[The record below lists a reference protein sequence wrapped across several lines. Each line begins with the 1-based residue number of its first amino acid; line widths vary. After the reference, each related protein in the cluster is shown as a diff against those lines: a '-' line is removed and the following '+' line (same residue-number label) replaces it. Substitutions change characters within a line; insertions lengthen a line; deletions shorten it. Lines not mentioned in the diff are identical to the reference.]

1 MDLGLSHRRALV
13 TGGSRGIGAAIVR
26 ALAAEG
32 CDIAFTHLGDG
43 REAERVRGEVEGA
56 GRRVFVAESDVASF
70 HEAQEIVRRAVD
82 ALGGLDIL
90 VCNAGITAD
99 AVVWKMDE
107 EQWDRVLDV
116 NLKGCFNYCRAA
128 APIFRG
134 QGSGKILNIASING
148 MRGKFGQSNYAASKG
163 GMIALTK
170 TLARELGKYGVNV
183 NAIAPGM
190 VLTEMMRAL
199 PGEFHL
205 AAEEESVF
213 GRIAR
218 PEEVA
223 SVALFLV
230 SEQARHVTGEIVR
243 VDGGQYI

>member
-1 MDLGLSHRRALV
+1 
-13 TGGSRGIGAAIVR
+13 
-26 ALAAEG
+26 
-32 CDIAFTHLGDG
+32 
-43 REAERVRGEVEGA
+43 
-56 GRRVFVAESDVASF
+56 VAESDVARF
-70 HEAQEIVRRAVD
+70 DEAGEIVRRAHA

-134 QGSGKILNIASING
+134 QKSGRILNITSING

-170 TLARELGKYGVNV
+170 TLAKELGKFNVNV

-190 VLTEMMRAL
+190 VLTEMMRSL

-205 AAEEESVF
+205 AAEEESAL
-213 GRIAR
+213 GRIAK

-223 SVALFLV
+223 SVAAFLV
-230 SEQARHVTGEIVR
+230 SEQARHITGEIVR
-243 VDGGQYI
+243 IDGGQYI

>member
-1 MDLGLSHRRALV
+1 MDLGLSQRKALV

-32 CDIAFTHLGDG
+32 CDVGFTHLGDG
-43 REAERVRGEVEGA
+43 PLAGQVVGDVEKL
-56 GRRVFVAESDVASF
+56 GRKSFVAESDVADF
-70 HEAQEIVRRAVD
+70 RQAEEVVRQATA
-82 ALGGLDIL
+82 ALGDLDIL

-116 NLKGCFNYCRAA
+116 NLKGCFNYCHAVASGFRSRRA
-128 APIFRG
+128 
-134 QGSGKILNIASING
+134 GKIVNITSING
-148 MRGKFGQSNYAASKG
+148 MRGKFGQGNYAASKG
-163 GMIALTK
+163 GMIAFTK
-170 TLARELGKYGVNV
+170 TLAKELGKYGVNV

-190 VLTEMMRAL
+190 VLTEMMRTL
-199 PGEFHL
+199 PGEFHM
-205 AAEEESVF
+205 AAEEESVL
-213 GRIAR
+213 GRIAS
-218 PEEVA
+218 PEEIA

-230 SEQARHVTGEIVR
+230 SEEARHVTGEVVR

>member
-1 MDLGLSHRRALV
+1 MDLGLARKKALV

-32 CDIAFTHLGDG
+32 CDVFFTHLGDG
-43 REAERVRGEVEGA
+43 REAEGVKGEVERLQ
-56 GRRVFVAESDVASF
+56 RRAFVHESDVASF
-70 HEAQEIVRRAVD
+70 REAEETVRRAAEV
-82 ALGGLDIL
+82 LGGLDIL

-107 EQWDRVLDV
+107 EQWDRVIDV

-134 QGSGKILNIASING
+134 QRSGKIVNVTSING

-170 TLARELGKYGVNV
+170 TLARELGRFNV

-205 AAEEESVF
+205 AAEEESVL
-213 GRIAR
+213 GRIAK

-230 SEQARHVTGEIVR
+230 SDLARHVTGEVLR

>member
-1 MDLGLSHRRALV
+1 MDLGLTGRKALV

-32 CDIAFTHLGDG
+32 CDVGFTHLGDG
-43 REAERVRGEVEGA
+43 PLAGEVSRHVEDM
-56 GRRVFVAESDVASF
+56 GRRAFVAESDVARF
-70 HEAQEIVRRAVD
+70 ADAHEVVRRAAD
-82 ALGGLDIL
+82 ALQGLDIL

-128 APIFRG
+128 AALFRARK
-134 QGSGKILNIASING
+134 SGKILNITSING
-148 MRGKFGQSNYAASKG
+148 MRGKFGQGNYAASKG

-170 TLARELGKYGVNV
+170 TLAKELGKSNVNV

-205 AAEEESVF
+205 AAEEESVL
-213 GRIAR
+213 GRIAQ

-230 SEQARHVTGEIVR
+230 SEKARHITGEVVR

>member
-1 MDLGLSHRRALV
+1 MDLGLGGKKALV

-32 CDIAFTHLGDG
+32 CDVGFTHLGDG
-43 REAERVRGEVEGA
+43 PLADEMRRHVEGL
-56 GRRVFVAESDVASF
+56 RRRAFVAESDVADFRGSA
-70 HEAQEIVRRAVD
+70 EVVRRAAE
-82 ALGGLDIL
+82 ALQGLDIL

-128 APIFRG
+128 AALFRARKG
-134 QGSGKILNIASING
+134 GKILNITSING

-163 GMIALTK
+163 GMIAFTK
-170 TLARELGKYGVNV
+170 TLAKELGKSNVNV

-205 AAEEESVF
+205 AAEEEAVL
-213 GRIAR
+213 GRIAQ

-230 SEQARHVTGEIVR
+230 SEHARHITGEVVR

>member
-1 MDLGLSHRRALV
+1 MDLGLNHKRALV

-32 CDIAFTHLGDG
+32 CDVGFTHVGDAAMAD
-43 REAERVRGEVEGA
+43 EVRRGVEGLKRNA
-56 GRRVFVAESDVASF
+56 FVAESDVALF
-70 HEAQEIVRRAVD
+70 GEAEKVVRAAAD

-128 APIFRG
+128 APIFRAQRG
-134 QGSGKILNIASING
+134 GKILNITSING
-148 MRGKFGQSNYAASKG
+148 MRGKFGQGNYAASKG

-170 TLARELGKYGVNV
+170 TLAKELGKYGVNV

-190 VLTEMMRAL
+190 VLTEMMRTL

-205 AAEEESVF
+205 AAEEESVL
-213 GRIAR
+213 GRIAK

-223 SVALFLV
+223 DVACFLV
-230 SEQARHVTGEIVR
+230 SEHARHVTGEVVR

>member
-1 MDLGLSHRRALV
+1 MDLGLNHKKALV

-32 CDIAFTHLGDG
+32 CDVGFTHLGDAAAA
-43 REAERVRGEVEGA
+43 AEVRGEIERS
-56 GRRVFVAESDVASF
+56 GRRAFVTESDVARYVDAG
-70 HEAQEIVRRAVD
+70 EAVRRA
-82 ALGGLDIL
+82 AGELGGLDIL

-99 AVVWKMDE
+99 AVLWKMDE

-128 APIFRG
+128 APLFRA
-134 QGSGKILNIASING
+134 QRSGKILNITSING

-163 GMIALTK
+163 GMIAFTK
-170 TLARELGKYGVNV
+170 TLARELGKSNVNV

-213 GRIAR
+213 GRIAT

-223 SVALFLV
+223 SVAVFLV
-230 SEQARHVTGEIVR
+230 SEHARHVTGEVVR

>member
-1 MDLGLSHRRALV
+1 MDLGLRDKKALV

-32 CDIAFTHLGDG
+32 CDVAFTHLGDG
-43 REAERVRGEVEGA
+43 QEAEGVKGEVEGWK
-56 GRRVFVAESDVASF
+56 RRVFVAESDVASF
-70 HEAQEIVRRAVD
+70 HEAEETVRAAAA

-90 VCNAGITAD
+90 VCNAGVTSD

-116 NLKGCFNYCRAA
+116 NLKGCFNYCRAV

-134 QGSGKILNIASING
+134 QRGGKILNITSING

-163 GMIALTK
+163 GMIAFTK
-170 TLARELGKYGVNV
+170 TLAKELGKSDVNV
-183 NAIAPGM
+183 NALAPGM

-205 AAEEESVF
+205 AAEEESVL
-213 GRIAR
+213 GRIAK

-230 SEQARHVTGEIVR
+230 SEHARHITGEVVR

>member
-1 MDLGLSHRRALV
+1 MDLGLRDKKALV

-32 CDIAFTHLGDG
+32 CDVAFTHLGDG
-43 REAERVRGEVEGA
+43 KEAEGVKGEVEG
-56 GRRVFVAESDVASF
+56 RKRKVFVAESDVASF
-70 HEAQEIVRRAVD
+70 RESEETVRRSAA

-107 EQWDRVLDV
+107 AQWDRVLDV
-116 NLKGCFNYCRAA
+116 NLKGCFHYCRAA
-128 APIFRG
+128 AAIFRA
-134 QGSGKILNIASING
+134 QRSGKILNITSING

-163 GMIALTK
+163 GMIAFTK
-170 TLARELGKYGVNV
+170 TLAKELGKSNVNV
-183 NAIAPGM
+183 NALAPGM

-205 AAEEESVF
+205 AAEEESVL
-213 GRIAR
+213 GRIAK

-230 SEQARHVTGEIVR
+230 SEQARHITGEVVR

>member
-1 MDLGLSHRRALV
+1 MDLGLSHRKALV

-32 CDIAFTHLGDG
+32 CDVAFTHLSDG
-43 REAERVRGEVEGA
+43 KEAEGVRGEVEELK
-56 GRRVFVAESDVASF
+56 RRVFVADSDVASF
-70 HEAQEIVRRAVD
+70 REAEETVRKAAA
-82 ALGGLDIL
+82 ALLGLDIL

-116 NLKGCFNYCRAA
+116 NLKGCFNYCRAV
-128 APIFRG
+128 APVFRA
-134 QGSGKILNIASING
+134 QRSGKILNITSING

-163 GMIALTK
+163 GMIAFTK
-170 TLARELGKYGVNV
+170 SLAKELGKSNVNV
-183 NAIAPGM
+183 NALAPGM
-190 VLTEMMRAL
+190 VLTGMMRTL

-205 AAEEESVF
+205 AAEEESVL
-213 GRIAR
+213 GRIAK

-230 SEQARHVTGEIVR
+230 SEHARHITGEVVR

>member
-1 MDLGLSHRRALV
+1 MDLGLGGKKALV

-32 CDIAFTHLGDG
+32 CDVGFTHLGDG
-43 REAERVRGEVEGA
+43 PLAEDVRLHVA
-56 GRRVFVAESDVASF
+56 GLGRKVFVAESDVARF
-70 HEAQEIVRRAVD
+70 ADAGDVVRRAAE
-82 ALGGLDIL
+82 ALQGLDIL

-128 APIFRG
+128 AALFRAQKG
-134 QGSGKILNIASING
+134 GKILNITSING

-163 GMIALTK
+163 GMIAFTK
-170 TLARELGKYGVNV
+170 TLARELGKSNVNV

-190 VLTEMMRAL
+190 VLTEMMRTL

-213 GRIAR
+213 GRIAQ

-230 SEQARHVTGEIVR
+230 SEHARHITGEVVR

>member
-1 MDLGLSHRRALV
+1 MELGLRDRKALV
-13 TGGSRGIGAAIVR
+13 TGASRGIGAAIVKQ
-26 ALAAEG
+26 LAQEG
-32 CDIAFTHLGDG
+32 CHVGFTHLGDG
-43 REAERVRGEVEGA
+43 PLADEIRRHVEEL
-56 GRRVFVAESDVASF
+56 GRRTFVAESDVSRF
-70 HEAQEIVRRAVD
+70 DEAGDVVRRAEA
-82 ALGGLDIL
+82 ALSGLDIL

-128 APIFRG
+128 APIFRH
-134 QGSGKILNIASING
+134 QRRGKIVNITSING

-170 TLARELGKYGVNV
+170 TLARELGRFDVNV

-190 VLTEMMRAL
+190 VLTEMVRAL
-199 PGEFHL
+199 PDEFHRA
-205 AAEEESVF
+205 AAEESVL
-213 GRIAR
+213 GRTAR

-230 SEQARHVTGEIVR
+230 SDQARHITGEIVR

>member
-1 MDLGLSHRRALV
+1 
-13 TGGSRGIGAAIVR
+13 
-26 ALAAEG
+26 
-32 CDIAFTHLGDG
+32 
-43 REAERVRGEVEGA
+43 
-56 GRRVFVAESDVASF
+56 
-70 HEAQEIVRRAVD
+70 
-82 ALGGLDIL
+82 
-90 VCNAGITAD
+90 
-99 AVVWKMDE
+99 
-107 EQWDRVLDV
+107 
-116 NLKGCFNYCRAA
+116 
-128 APIFRG
+128 
-134 QGSGKILNIASING
+134 

-170 TLARELGKYGVNV
+170 TLARELGRFNVNV
-183 NAIAPGM
+183 NALAPGM

-223 SVALFLV
+223 AVAVFLV

>member
-1 MDLGLSHRRALV
+1 MDLGLNGRKALV

-26 ALAAEG
+26 ALAEEG
-32 CDIAFTHLGDG
+32 CDVALTHLGDA
-43 REAERVRGEVEGA
+43 REAEGVKGEVEGL
-56 GRRVFVAESDVASF
+56 RRRAFVAESDVASF
-70 HEAQEIVRRAVD
+70 REAEETVRRAAA

-90 VCNAGITAD
+90 VCNAGITSD
-99 AVVWKMDE
+99 AVVWKMNE

-134 QGSGKILNIASING
+134 QKSGKIVNITSING

-163 GMIALTK
+163 GMIALTR
-170 TLARELGKYGVNV
+170 TLAKELGKFDVNV
-183 NAIAPGM
+183 NALAPGM

-205 AAEEESVF
+205 AAEEESVL

-223 SVALFLV
+223 SVAVFLV
-230 SEQARHVTGEIVR
+230 SDRARHITGDVVR